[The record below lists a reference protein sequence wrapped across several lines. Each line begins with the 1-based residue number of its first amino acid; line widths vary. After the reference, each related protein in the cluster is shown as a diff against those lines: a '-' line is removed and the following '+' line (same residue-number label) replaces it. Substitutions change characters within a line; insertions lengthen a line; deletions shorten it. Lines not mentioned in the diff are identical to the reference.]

1 MKIVNDSNK
10 QSVDLDQLIEDTFQK
25 YAAVFFSEIDGQL
38 YSYRPLG
45 RKEYKDILT
54 NENLNDWDKQDAIVK
69 TAVVYPPDLDLDD
82 CPAGIPDQLCNDIVE
97 KSCLDPESMLYLLHM
112 QRQEAEQ
119 LGSEM
124 ACVIAE
130 AFPSYTM
137 DEIES
142 WNNFKFMKIYAQAEW
157 VLKNIRGVQFQL
169 DIIDYLAEVAGV
181 STQELV
187 DMGIKSEENYPAQPP
202 QQPAPLYQEYQQPRP
217 QPQPQQAAPAAKGNG
232 KMTQEQMRAYQDFV
246 RQHPEFADAMQYDSA
261 FTGFETQTADTVNP
275 ALRPGW
281 YHNH

>member
-25 YAAVFFSEIDGQL
+25 YTAVFFSEIDGQL

-82 CPAGIPDQLCNDIVE
+82 CPAGVPDQLCNDIVE

-124 ACVIAE
+124 ACIISE

-142 WNNFKFMKIYAQAEW
+142 WNNFKFMKLYAQAEW
-157 VLKNIRGVQFQL
+157 VLTNIRGVEFRM
-169 DIIDYLAEVAGV
+169 DVADYLADVAGISNEELYNMGLKDKPEV
-181 STQELV
+181 SNNHQNNV
-187 DMGIKSEENYPAQPP
+187 
-202 QQPAPLYQEYQQPRP
+202 QQQNNREIHGETPGKGMSAEQL
-217 QPQPQQAAPAAKGNG
+217 AAYK
-232 KMTQEQMRAYQDFV
+232 EFV
-246 RQHPEFADAMQYDSA
+246 KQHPEFAEAMQYDAA
-261 FTGFETQTADTVNP
+261 FTGMETQTMSTIAP
-275 ALRPGW
+275 ANRPGW
-281 YHNH
+281 YRNH

>member
-1 MKIVNDSNK
+1 MKLVNDSNK
-10 QSVDLDQLIEDTFQK
+10 QSIDLDALIQEPFQK
-25 YAAVFFSEIDGQL
+25 YNAVFFSEIDGQL

-54 NENLNDWDKQDAIVK
+54 NENLNDWDKQDEIVK
-69 TAVVYPPDLDLDD
+69 TALVYPVDFDLDE
-82 CPAGIPDQLCNDIVE
+82 CPAGLPEQLCNDIVE
-97 KSCLDPESMLYLLHM
+97 KSCLDPESMVYLLHM
-112 QRQEAEQ
+112 NRQEAEQ

-124 ACVIAE
+124 ACIIAE
-130 AFPSYTM
+130 AFPSYTL

-142 WNNFKFMKIYAQAEW
+142 WNNFKFIKTYTQAEW
-157 VLKNIRGVQFQL
+157 VLKNIRGVQFQFDVL
-169 DIIDYLAEVAGV
+169 DYLADVAGM
-181 STQELV
+181 TADELV
-187 DMGIKSEENYPAQPP
+187 DMGIKTEENYQQP
-202 QQPAPLYQEYQQPRP
+202 QQQPQPQQPRP
-217 QPQPQQAAPAAKGNG
+217 QPQQPAAAPQKQSNS
-232 KMTQEQMRAYQDFV
+232 KMNPEQMKAYQDFI

>member
-1 MKIVNDSNK
+1 MKIVSDSHE
-10 QSVDLDQLIEDTFQK
+10 QSVDLDVLIEETFQK
-25 YAAVFFSEIDGQL
+25 HSAVFFSEIDGQL

-54 NENLNDWDKQDAIVK
+54 NENISDLDKQDAIVK
-69 TAVVYPPDLDLDD
+69 AALVYPPNLDLDN
-82 CPAGIPDQLCNDIVE
+82 CPAGVPNQLCNDIVE
-97 KSCLDPESMLYLLHM
+97 KSCLDPESMIYLLHVN
-112 QRQEAEQ
+112 RQDAEQ

-124 ACVIAE
+124 ACIITE
-130 AFPSYTM
+130 AFPSYTI
-137 DEIES
+137 EEVES

-157 VLKNIRGVQFQL
+157 ILKNIRGVEFQL
-169 DIIDYLAEVAGV
+169 DIIDYLAEVAGIT
-181 STQELV
+181 SKELV
-187 DMGIKSEENYPAQPP
+187 NMGIKADVPQPQHISQQP
-202 QQPAPLYQEYQQPRP
+202 QQQQQRPQPVPQQQPA
-217 QPQPQQAAPAAKGNG
+217 AAPQKGNG
-232 KMTQEQMRAYQDFV
+232 KMTAEQMRAYQDFV

>member
-1 MKIVNDSNK
+1 MKISNDSNK
-10 QSVDLDQLIEDTFQK
+10 QVLDLDTLIEDAFQK
-25 YAAVFFSEIDGQL
+25 YSAVFFSEIDGQL
-38 YSYRPLG
+38 FSYRPLG
-45 RKEYKDILT
+45 RKEYKDIAT
-54 NENLNDWDKQDAIVK
+54 NENLDEWSKQDAIVT
-69 TAVVYPPDLDLDD
+69 TALIYPENFDLDN
-82 CPAGIPDQLCNDIVE
+82 CPAGIPDQLCSDIIE

-112 QRQEAEQ
+112 QRQEADQ

-124 ACVIAE
+124 SCIIAE
-130 AFPSYTM
+130 AFPAYSI

-157 VLKNIRGVQFQL
+157 VLKNIRGVEFKL
-169 DIIDYLAEVAGV
+169 DVIDYLAEVANV
-181 STQELV
+181 DQEELV
-187 DMGIKSEENYPAQPP
+187 AMGIREQQPEP
-202 QQPAPLYQEYQQPRP
+202 QPLIPRQQAQPAPTP
-217 QPQPQQAAPAAKGNG
+217 APAAAQPRSGNG
-232 KMTQEQMRAYQDFV
+232 KMTPEQMRAYQDFV

>member
-1 MKIVNDSNK
+1 MKIVSDSNK
-10 QSVDLDQLIEDTFQK
+10 QTVDLDYLIEETFQK
-25 YAAVFFSEIDGQL
+25 HSAVFFSEIDGQL

-54 NENLNDWDKQDAIVK
+54 NENINDLDKQDAIVK
-69 TAVVYPPDLDLDD
+69 AALIYPPDLDLDD
-82 CPAGIPDQLCNDIVE
+82 CPAGVPNQLCNDIVE

-112 QRQEAEQ
+112 ERQEAEQ

-124 ACVIAE
+124 ACIIAE
-130 AFPSYTM
+130 AFPNYSLE
-137 DEIES
+137 EIES

-169 DIIDYLAEVAGV
+169 DIIDYLADIAEI
-181 STQELV
+181 SQEELV
-187 DMGIKSEENYPAQPP
+187 DMGIKDAAPTPQPAYQP
-202 QQPAPLYQEYQQPRP
+202 QQQQRP
-217 QPQPQQAAPAAKGNG
+217 QPQPQPRPQQAAPAPKGNG
-232 KMTQEQMRAYQDFV
+232 KMTPEQMRAYQDFV

>member
-1 MKIVNDSNK
+1 MKLVNDSNK
-10 QSVDLDQLIEDTFQK
+10 QSIDLDALIEETFQK
-25 YAAVFFSEIDGQL
+25 YNAVFFSEIDGQL

-54 NENLNDWDKQDAIVK
+54 NENLNDWDKQDEIVK
-69 TAVVYPPDLDLDD
+69 TALVYPVDFDLDE
-82 CPAGIPDQLCNDIVE
+82 CPAGLPEQLCNDIVE
-97 KSCLDPESMLYLLHM
+97 KSCLDPESMVYLLHM
-112 QRQEAEQ
+112 NRQEAEQ

-124 ACVIAE
+124 ACIIAE
-130 AFPSYTM
+130 AFPSYTL

-142 WNNFKFMKIYAQAEW
+142 WNNFKFIKTYTQAEW
-157 VLKNIRGVQFQL
+157 ILKNIRGVQFQFDVL
-169 DIIDYLAEVAGV
+169 DYLADVAGM
-181 STQELV
+181 TADELV
-187 DMGIKSEENYPAQPP
+187 DMGIKTEENYQQP
-202 QQPAPLYQEYQQPRP
+202 QQQQQPQQPRP
-217 QPQPQQAAPAAKGNG
+217 QPQQPAAAPQKQGNS
-232 KMTQEQMRAYQDFV
+232 KMNPEQMKAYQDFI